1 MSYSRNQTDWR
12 KSRMKKF
19 LAMLL
24 ALLLVGSMCACSD
37 EAGDNDDWDENFQQ
51 NDEVI
56 DHIAT
61 GNAYNEVFYFEP
73 VDTETVT
80 ITGYQ
85 SSDAPHVMKI
95 PETLDGKAVVA
106 ISDKAFYFCS
116 KINGIEFPSTLT
128 SIGKEAFAG
137 CSLIE
142 SLTVPAQITS
152 IGELA
157 FYGCSALKT
166 LTFAEGCAAKIG
178 QSAFMDCN
186 ALKAVTIP
194 GTVKTVAAGA
204 FFECLA
210 LETVVIEEGVEVIG
224 AQAFQKC
231 TALQSLTLPA
241 SVATIGSYAFSG
253 CDVLYNE
260 GVTAPAGSVA
270 ATYIANLN
278 LGSRPV
284 EE

>member
-1 MSYSRNQTDWR
+1 
-12 KSRMKKF
+12 MKKF

-137 CSLIE
+137 CALIT
-142 SLTVPAQITS
+142 SLTVPATVTS
-152 IGELA
+152 IGENA
-157 FYGCSALKT
+157 FFGCSALET
-166 LTFAEGCAAKIG
+166 LVFAEGCAADIG
-178 QSAFMDCN
+178 TTAFMDCT
-186 ALKAVTIP
+186 ALKSVTVP
-194 GTVKTVAAGA
+194 GTIKTIAAGT
-204 FFECLA
+204 FFECTA
-210 LETVVIEEGVEVIG
+210 LESVVIEEGVEIIG
-224 AQAFQKC
+224 TQAFQNC
-231 TALQSLTLPA
+231 TNLASLSLPA
-241 SVATIGSYAFSG
+241 SVVSIGTYAFHGS
-253 CDVLYNE
+253 DALYA
-260 GVTAPAGSVA
+260 GAATAPTGSVA
-270 ATYIANLN
+270 AEYIKDLN
-278 LGSRPV
+278 LPEAPSD
-284 EE
+284 EAN

>member
-1 MSYSRNQTDWR
+1 
-12 KSRMKKF
+12 MKKL
-19 LAMLL
+19 LASLL
-24 ALLLVGSMCACSD
+24 ALLLIASLCACS
-37 EAGDNDDWDENFQQ
+37 EEQGNEDDWGDNFQQ
-51 NDEVI
+51 NDEKV
-56 DHIAT
+56 DHINT
-61 GNAYNEVFYFEP
+61 GNAYNEVFYFEAI
-73 VDTETVT
+73 DTETVT

-85 SSDAPHVMKI
+85 AVDAPHVMKI

-106 ISDKAFYFCS
+106 ISERAFYFCS
-116 KINGIEFPSTLT
+116 KINGVEFPSTLT
-128 SIGKEAFAG
+128 EIGKEAFAG

-210 LETVVIEEGVEVIG
+210 LEEAEPTFDQPTLAKPTLEEPVRHMTVYPKLKEPESSYPENPYKPNPGYID
-224 AQAFQKC
+224 
-231 TALQSLTLPA
+231 LT
-241 SVATIGSYAFSG
+241 
-253 CDVLYNE
+253 E
-260 GVTAPAGSVA
+260 
-270 ATYIANLN
+270 
-278 LGSRPV
+278 
-284 EE
+284 